1 MRSKNK
7 SSLNIQSL
15 KIDQLPIKRILLLV
29 ILSYLLMAFG
39 LFFLT
44 VYRMLVIPYA
54 FNLVCS
60 DVGLALLELCANEV
74 IRIALYGPEWS
85 AVKFSFY
92 VVVLTPLFYLLLTR
106 QKGSTTSSLLILAFT
121 LSIAVITT
129 LDGTWA
135 EPLAV
140 LISSLLVGCFIK
152 KNRTSQAS

>member
-85 AVKFSFY
+85 FGPERASIMTSLAKSSNRAKPTPRHTRIKTY
-92 VVVLTPLFYLLLTR
+92 VLTR
-106 QKGSTTSSLLILAFT
+106 IN
-121 LSIAVITT
+121 I
-129 LDGTWA
+129 
-135 EPLAV
+135 
-140 LISSLLVGCFIK
+140 
-152 KNRTSQAS
+152 